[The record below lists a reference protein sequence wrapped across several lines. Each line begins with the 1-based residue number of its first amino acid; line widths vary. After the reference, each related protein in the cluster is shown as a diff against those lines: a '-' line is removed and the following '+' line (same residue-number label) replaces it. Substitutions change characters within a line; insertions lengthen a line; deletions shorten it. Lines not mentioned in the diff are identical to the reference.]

1 MISNAHYNVHKTLF
15 IIKHNYV
22 CADCFDGEISCGDT
36 NNNITG
42 ISTCI
47 EEKNWCNGK
56 FDCPN
61 FVDEHMC
68 GE

>member
-1 MISNAHYNVHKTLF
+1 MHITMYKRTLF
-15 IIKHNYV
+15 IIKYNYV
-22 CADCFDGEISCGDT
+22 CADCFDGEISCGDIT
-36 NNNITG
+36 NNS

-47 EEKNWCNGK
+47 EEKNWCNGN

-61 FVDEHMC
+61 FVDEHTC